1 MVAVKAHQAQSF
13 LKAPAANITAFLF
26 FGSDSGL
33 VAERAP
39 ALARM
44 LAARET
50 PEGEVLRL
58 DDADLENDPA
68 RLAVELETLPM
79 FGGRK
84 VIRSAAGRRIN
95 ANLLKPLVQGDTL
108 AATLIVEG
116 GNLKPDDAMRALFE
130 KSPNAA
136 AVACYADEAADLDTL
151 VRDVLKSHGLAIAD
165 DARELLVARL
175 GADRALS
182 RNEVEK
188 LALYASGQPLIEIAD
203 VEAVVGDAAEMTLD
217 RIPSA
222 TASGDA
228 ARAVLECDRW
238 AASGESPQAVVL
250 ALQRHFQR
258 LHRIRAALDQGRP
271 LDDAVRALR
280 PPRASAVRAGALWCR
295 QSSFQ
300 GGRSAR
306 RTVQERQDGPD
317 PVAHDRERVVDLVQE
332 EQQDFHGR
340 SIGAGRGR
348 PTSRYAFPGRLS
360 VRQVTARSVHKSA
373 SLLALRKAA
382 A

>member
-33 VAERAP
+33 VAERAQ

-280 PPRASAVRAGALWCR
+280 PPLHFKQKQAVAAQCRIWTLDKLARALSGISIAAKAARLNPTLETALVERLVIDLAKLAAVSGAASGRAPA
-295 QSSFQ
+295 
-300 GGRSAR
+300 
-306 RTVQERQDGPD
+306 
-317 PVAHDRERVVDLVQE
+317 
-332 EQQDFHGR
+332 
-340 SIGAGRGR
+340 AGR
-348 PTSRYAFPGRLS
+348 A
-360 VRQVTARSVHKSA
+360 
-373 SLLALRKAA
+373 
-382 A
+382 